1 MIATAYFSRKSSRIS
16 IAPKSWSK
24 YELTMGMLNNSTLFY
39 PLGIYDIALPVLNL
53 QQYEEKRIY
62 KRTYIFSK
70 YFEKCMKRKWRRLK
84 DFK

>member
-1 MIATAYFSRKSSRIS
+1 
-16 IAPKSWSK
+16 
-24 YELTMGMLNNSTLFY
+24 MGMLNNSTLFY

-70 YFEKCMKRKWRRLK
+70 YFEKCMKEEMEKVKR
-84 DFK
+84 F